1 MALATAVRTRCPAP
15 LLTALRDVTGQ
26 HQDWTRT
33 AELVAAQLRAH
44 LPGPD
49 LLTPLV
55 NPRGDDGAARG
66 LSVV

>member
-1 MALATAVRTRCPAP
+1 MPLATAVRTRCPAP

-33 AELVAAQLRAH
+33 AELAAAQLRAH

-49 LLTPLV
+49 LLTAEE
-55 NPRGDDGAARG
+55 RAGDPAD
-66 LSVV
+66 